1 MCKPLIGYHIPKSTY
16 SPHFQSQYIKW
27 QQDLGWDNSKLCT
40 SKLRHVSGTSFCDL
54 HTAQQRKQFDPYT
67 ILSAEIYFT
76 LNLTRTTTYV
86 SAKNETKS
94 VHVQQLNLH
103 GKYLEPCVHE
113 SYQALI
119 NMPQFIFAPSFYHSN
134 VEKFTSNAF
143 LRQCNMKRL
152 VTEAR

>member
-1 MCKPLIGYHIPKSTY
+1 MIEELSSQFNLLYSSYFHLLCFTYFQLSRSQHALLLSNSYEVFLRLTY
-16 SPHFQSQYIKW
+16 SSAKE
-27 QQDLGWDNSKLCT
+27 
-40 SKLRHVSGTSFCDL
+40 
-54 HTAQQRKQFDPYT
+54 QFDPYT

-103 GKYLEPCVHE
+103 GKYIEPCVNE